1 MVMRDERMDGDG
13 GAMTRGWPPEV
24 KVCGLMRREDAELA
38 VEAGAAYLG
47 AILAPGYKRTVTA
60 EAASAIFRDL
70 PARRV
75 GVFVDAPKEELLRA
89 AEAAGLHVLQLHGDE
104 PPELA
109 AEMRAAGFT
118 VWKAVRPR
126 TGEEFDEAVERYASA
141 VDALLV
147 DGFNPAAA
155 GGTGTAFPWYE
166 VAARRGALPDRVA
179 LVAAGGLNPGNVAEA
194 ARALRPDVV
203 DVSSGVER
211 ALGQKDPDAVRGFM
225 AAVRAIP

>member
-1 MVMRDERMDGDG
+1 
-13 GAMTRGWPPEV
+13 MTRSWPPEV
-24 KVCGLMRREDAELA
+24 KVCGLMRREDAETA
-38 VEAGAAYLG
+38 VDAGAAYLG
-47 AILAPGYKRTVTA
+47 AILAPGYKRTVTFA
-60 EAASAIFRDL
+60 AASAIFQGL

-75 GVFVDAPKEELLRA
+75 GVFVDASRDELLRA

-109 AEMRAAGFT
+109 AEMRAAGYT

-126 TGEEFDEAVERYASA
+126 TGEEFAEAVARYGSS

-166 VAARRGALPDRVA
+166 VASHRAGLPEGVA
-179 LVAAGGLNPGNVAEA
+179 LIAAGGLNPGNVAEA
-194 ARALRPDVV
+194 ARILRPDVV

-211 ALGQKDPDAVRGFM
+211 TLGEKDPDAVRGFV
-225 AAVRAIP
+225 AAVRAIS

>member
-1 MVMRDERMDGDG
+1 MADIRMDEDR
-13 GAMTRGWPPEV
+13 GAMIRSWPPEV

-38 VEAGAAYLG
+38 VDAGAAYLG

-75 GVFVDAPKEELLRA
+75 GVFVDAPREELLRA

-104 PPELA
+104 SPELA

-126 TGEEFDEAVERYASA
+126 TGEEFAEAVARYASA

-166 VAARRGALPDRVA
+166 VAARRAGLPDGVA
-179 LVAAGGLNPGNVAEA
+179 MVAAGGLNPGNVAEA
-194 ARALRPDVV
+194 ARVLRPDVV

-211 ALGQKDPDAVRGFM
+211 ALGEKDPDAVRGFV
-225 AAVRAIP
+225 AAVRAIS